1 MIIHCT
7 INSKKEIKPKNGT
20 KAIKVEYI
28 ENGGY
33 WAKWYEAYDNK
44 HAKDLFKE
52 ENTNCE
58 YCRCKRY

>member
-7 INSKKEIKPKNGT
+7 VNEKYNIKPQNGT

-28 ENGGY
+28 RNGGY

-44 HAKDLFKE
+44 HAKALFLE
-52 ENTNCE
+52 EYPDGI
-58 YCRCKRY
+58 YCRCKRH